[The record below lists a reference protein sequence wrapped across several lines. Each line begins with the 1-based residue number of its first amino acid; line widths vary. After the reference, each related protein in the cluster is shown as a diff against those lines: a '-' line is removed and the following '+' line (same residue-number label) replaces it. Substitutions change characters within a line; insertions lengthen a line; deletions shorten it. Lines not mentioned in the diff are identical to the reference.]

1 MSIDKATVAKVANLA
16 RIKIEESQQEGIAS
30 ELSKILDWVEQ
41 LNEVNTDNVEPMTS
55 VVEVALPRR
64 RDEVTD
70 GDCQQDVLAN
80 APKAEHGFFTVP
92 KVIE

>member
-16 RIKIEESQQEGIAS
+16 RIKIEESQQEDIAS

-41 LNEVNTDNVEPMTS
+41 LNEVDTDNVEPMTS

-70 GDCQQDVLAN
+70 GVRNPLQRAN
-80 APKAEHGFFTVP
+80 
-92 KVIE
+92 